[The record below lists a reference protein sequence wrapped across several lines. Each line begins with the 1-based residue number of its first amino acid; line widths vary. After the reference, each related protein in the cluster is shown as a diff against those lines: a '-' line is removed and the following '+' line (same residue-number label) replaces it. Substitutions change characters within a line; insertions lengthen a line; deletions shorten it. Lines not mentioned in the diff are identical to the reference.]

1 MGFSVDTLQKE
12 RAKDISMTKIEHQ
25 LGGQTLSV
33 ETGKIAKQANG
44 AVWLQYGETVVLV
57 TACRTSTPEDRG
69 FLPLIVDYREKSY
82 AGGRIPGNIFKREG
96 RPTEKETLSA
106 RLIDHP
112 IRPLFPK
119 KFPYEVQVY
128 VSILSYDGENDAD
141 VLGLL
146 GASAALSISDIPFA
160 GPMGAVRVGR
170 LDGEFVVNPTHADL
184 EGCDL
189 EIIVCGTADSIISV
203 EGGAHEISEQELV
216 DALAFGHQHIV
227 ELVGVQQEL
236 IAAVG
241 KEKIQIEAEEVD
253 TELLGAVSELAAD
266 RIKEAN
272 RIPTKEER
280 QELID
285 GIRDEVLENLN
296 ERFPDS
302 EKEIKA
308 ELESLLKADMRSM
321 ILKEKR
327 RIDGRALD
335 EVREVSCESGILP
348 RTHGSSLFTR
358 GQTQAL
364 CVATLGTKLDERM
377 ADDLQGKRFKSYYL
391 DYNFPAYSVGEV
403 RFERGPGRRDIGHG
417 HLAERALEPVI
428 PSDESFPYTIR
439 LVSDI
444 TESSSSSSMATV
456 CGCSLALMDAGIPI
470 KTAVCGTGVGLVKEG
485 DEYELLTDIRDAE
498 DFLGDM
504 DLKIAGT
511 IDGIT
516 AVQMDIKIQGLELEI
531 FKQALDRAKEGR
543 EKVLAIMN
551 ECLGESRDELSRWA
565 PRIEFIKIDQSKIGA
580 VIGPGGKM
588 IREIEKTGATVNVDE
603 DGTITIASVEAG
615 PADEAR
621 RMIEGITADAEIGK
635 EYDGLVKR
643 VMPFGA
649 FVEILPGKEGLLH
662 ISELAHRRVEKVED
676 VVEEG
681 DKIAVKVLEI
691 DTGGKMRLS
700 HKALLKK

>member
-1 MGFSVDTLQKE
+1 MNKL
-12 RAKDISMTKIEHQ
+12 EHEI
-25 LGGQTLSV
+25 GGRTLSI
-33 ETGKIAKQANG
+33 ETGRIAKQANG

-57 TACRTSTPEDRG
+57 TACRTNIPEDQG
-69 FLPLIVDYREKSY
+69 FLPLIVDYREKAY
-82 AGGRIPGNIFKREG
+82 AGGKIPGNIFKREG
-96 RPTEKETLSA
+96 RPSEKETLSA

-112 IRPLFPK
+112 IRPMFPK
-119 KFPYEVQVY
+119 KFPYEIQVY
-128 VSILSYDGENDAD
+128 VSVLSYDGENDAD
-141 VLGLL
+141 VLGLI

-160 GPMGAVRVGR
+160 GPMGAVRIGR
-170 LDGEFVVNPTHADL
+170 INGEFVANPTLSELDDS
-184 EGCDL
+184 DL
-189 EIIVCGTADSIISV
+189 EIIVCGTADSIVSV
-203 EGGAHEISEQELV
+203 EGGAHEIAEQDLV
-216 DALAFGHQHIV
+216 DALAFGHECIAELV
-227 ELVGVQQEL
+227 ELQEQL
-236 IAAVG
+236 VAEVG
-241 KEKIQIEAEEVD
+241 KEKIALQIEEAD
-253 TELLGAVSELAAD
+253 PELVHAVAELAQE
-266 RIKEAN
+266 RIAEAN
-272 RIPTKEER
+272 RNPLKEER
-280 QELID
+280 QERID
-285 GIRDEVLENLN
+285 AINADVLEGLA
-296 ERFPDS
+296 ERFPDA
-302 EKEIKA
+302 EKLIKA
-308 ELESLLKADMRSM
+308 ELEALLKADMRTM

-335 EVREVSCESGILP
+335 AVRDVTCESTVLP
-348 RTHGSSLFTR
+348 RTHGSALFTR

-391 DYNFPAYSVGEV
+391 DYNFPPYSVGEV

-428 PSDESFPYTIR
+428 PSVESFPYTIR

-456 CGCSLALMDAGIPI
+456 CGCSLALMDAGIPV

-485 DEYELLTDIRDAE
+485 DQYELLTDIRDAE

-504 DLKIAGT
+504 DLKVAGT
-511 IDGIT
+511 KDGIT
-516 AVQMDIKIQGLELEI
+516 AIQMDIKIQGLQLDILKE
-531 FKQALDRAKEGR
+531 ALDRAKEGR
-543 EKVLAIMN
+543 DKVLAIMD
-551 ECLGESRDELSRWA
+551 ECLSAARSELSRWA

-580 VIGPGGKM
+580 VIGPGGKT

-615 PADEAR
+615 PAEEAR
-621 RMIEGITADAEIGK
+621 RMIEGITADAEVGK
-635 EYDGLVKR
+635 EYDGVVKR
-643 VMPFGA
+643 IMPFGA

-662 ISELAHRRVEKVED
+662 ISELAHRRVDKVED
-676 VVEEG
+676 VVGQG

>member
-1 MGFSVDTLQKE
+1 M
-12 RAKDISMTKIEHQ
+12 SM
-25 LGGQTLSV
+25 

-44 AVWLQYGETVVLV
+44 AVWLQYGETVVMV
-57 TACRTSTPEDRG
+57 TACRTNTPEDRG
-69 FLPLIVDYREKSY
+69 FLPLIVDYREKTY

-112 IRPLFPK
+112 IRPMFPK
-119 KFPYEVQVY
+119 KFHYEVQVY
-128 VSILSYDGENDAD
+128 VSIFSYDGENDAD

-170 LDGEFVVNPTHADL
+170 IDGEFVANPTHSQQ
-184 EGCDL
+184 EECDIEL
-189 EIIVCGTADSIISV
+189 IVCGTADSIVSV
-203 EGGAHEISEQELV
+203 EGGAHEVSEQDLV
-216 DALAFGHQHIV
+216 DALAFGHVHIKDLV
-227 ELVGVQQEL
+227 EMQEKLV
-236 IAAVG
+236 AAVG
-241 KEKIQIEAEEVD
+241 KEKIKIEAEEVD
-253 TELLGAVSELAAD
+253 VELINAVGELANA

-272 RIPTKEER
+272 QIPTKEER
-280 QELID
+280 QVSID
-285 GIRDEVLENLN
+285 EIRADVLENLA
-296 ERFPDS
+296 ERFPDGA
-302 EKEIKA
+302 KQIKA
-308 ELESLLKADMRSM
+308 EVESLLKADMRSM
-321 ILKEKR
+321 ILNDKR

-335 EVREVSCESGILP
+335 EVREVTCESSILP
-348 RTHGSSLFTR
+348 RTHGSALFTR

-364 CVATLGTKLDERM
+364 CTATLGTKLDERM

-417 HLAERALEPVI
+417 HLAERAIEPVI

-470 KTAVCGTGVGLVKEG
+470 KTAVCGTGVGLVMEG
-485 DEYELLTDIRDAE
+485 EQYELLTDIRDAE

-504 DLKIAGT
+504 DLKVAGT

-516 AVQMDIKIQGLELEI
+516 AIQMDIKVQGLKLEI
-531 FKQALDRAKEGR
+531 LKEALDRAKEGR
-543 EKVLAIMN
+543 DKVLGIMN
-551 ECLGESRDELSRWA
+551 ECLSESRDDLSRWA
-565 PRIEFIKIDQSKIGA
+565 PRIEFVKIDQSKIGA
-580 VIGPGGKM
+580 VIGPGGKT
-588 IREIEKTGATVNVDE
+588 IREIEKTGATINVAE

-615 PADEAR
+615 PAQEAR

-635 EYDGLVKR
+635 EYDGTVKR
-643 VMPFGA
+643 IMPFGA

-676 VVEEG
+676 VVAEG

>member
-1 MGFSVDTLQKE
+1 
-12 RAKDISMTKIEHQ
+12 MTKLEHQ
-25 LGGQTLSV
+25 LGGQTLSM

-44 AVWLQYGETVVLV
+44 AVWLQYGETVVMV
-57 TACRTSTPEDRG
+57 TACRTNTPEDRG
-69 FLPLIVDYREKSY
+69 FLPLIVDYREKTY

-112 IRPLFPK
+112 IRPMFPK
-119 KFPYEVQVY
+119 KFHYEVQIY
-128 VSILSYDGENDAD
+128 VSIFSYDGENDAD

-170 LDGEFVVNPTHADL
+170 MNGEFVANPTHSQQ
-184 EGCDL
+184 EECDI
-189 EIIVCGTADSIISV
+189 EIIVCGTSDSIVSV
-203 EGGAHEISEQELV
+203 EGGAHEVSEQDLV
-216 DALAFGHQHIV
+216 DALAFGHEHIKD
-227 ELVGVQQEL
+227 LVIMQEKL
-236 IAAVG
+236 VAAVG
-241 KEKIQIEAEEVD
+241 KEKIKIEADEVD
-253 TELLGAVSELAAD
+253 TELVAAVGELVSD

-272 RIPTKEER
+272 RIPAKEER
-280 QELID
+280 QGLID
-285 GIRDEVLENLN
+285 EIRADVLEGLA
-296 ERFPDS
+296 ERFP
-302 EKEIKA
+302 EGAKQIKA
-308 ELESLLKADMRSM
+308 EIEALLKADMRGM
-321 ILKEKR
+321 ILNEKR

-335 EVREVSCESGILP
+335 EVREVTCESSILP
-348 RTHGSSLFTR
+348 RTHGSALFTR

-377 ADDLQGKRFKSYYL
+377 ADDLKGKRFKSYYL

-417 HLAERALEPVI
+417 HLAERAIEPVI

-470 KTAVCGTGVGLVKEG
+470 KTAVCGTGVGLVMEG

-504 DLKIAGT
+504 DLKVAGT
-511 IDGIT
+511 VDGIT
-516 AVQMDIKIQGLELEI
+516 AIQMDIKVQGLKLEI
-531 FKQALDRAKEGR
+531 LKEALDRAKEGR
-543 EKVLAIMN
+543 DKVLGIMN
-551 ECLGESRDELSRWA
+551 ECLSESRDDLSRWA
-565 PRIEFIKIDQSKIGA
+565 PRIEFIKINQSKIGA
-580 VIGPGGKM
+580 VIGPGGKT
-588 IREIEKTGATVNVDE
+588 IREIEKTGATINVAE

-615 PADEAR
+615 PAQEAR
-621 RMIEGITADAEIGK
+621 RMIEGITADAEIGR
-635 EYDGLVKR
+635 EYNGTVKR
-643 VMPFGA
+643 IMPFGA

-662 ISELAHRRVEKVED
+662 ISELAHNRVEKVED
-676 VVEEG
+676 VIAEG
-681 DKIAVKVLEI
+681 EKIAVKVLEI

>member
-1 MGFSVDTLQKE
+1 
-12 RAKDISMTKIEHQ
+12 MTKFEHE
-25 LGGQTLSV
+25 LGGQILSI
-33 ETGKIAKQANG
+33 ETGKVAKQANG
-44 AVWLQYGETVVLV
+44 AVWIQFGETVVMV
-57 TACRTSTPEDRG
+57 TACRTNTPEDRG
-69 FLPLIVDYREKSY
+69 FLPLIVDYREKTY

-112 IRPLFPK
+112 IRPMFPK
-119 KFPYEVQVY
+119 KFHYEIQVY
-128 VSILSYDGENDAD
+128 VSIFSYDGENDAD

-170 LDGEFVVNPTHADL
+170 LDGEFVANPTLTQL
-184 EGCDL
+184 EECDL
-189 EIIVCGTADSIISV
+189 EFIVCGTSDSIVSV
-203 EGGAHEISEQELV
+203 EGGAHEISEQDMV
-216 DALAFGHQHIV
+216 DALAFAHQHIKDLV
-227 ELVGVQQEL
+227 ELQEKL
-236 IAAVG
+236 VAEVG
-241 KEKIQIEAEEVD
+241 KEKLQLEVEEVD
-253 TELLGAVSELAAD
+253 SELVSAVAEAAAE

-280 QELID
+280 QGLID
-285 GIRDEVLENLN
+285 GIKADVLAGLA
-296 ERFPDS
+296 ERFPES
-302 EKEIKA
+302 EKLIDA
-308 ELESLLKADMRSM
+308 ELEALLKADMRQM
-321 ILKEKR
+321 ILVEKR

-335 EVREVSCESGILP
+335 EVREVTCESQILP
-348 RTHGSSLFTR
+348 RTHGSALFTR

-377 ADDLQGKRFKSYYL
+377 ADDLKGKRFKSFYL

-417 HLAERALEPVI
+417 HLAERAIEPVI

-444 TESSSSSSMATV
+444 TESSSSSSMATI
-456 CGCSLALMDAGIPI
+456 CGCSLALMDTGIPI
-470 KTAVCGTGVGLVKEG
+470 KTAGCGTGVGLVKEG

-504 DLKIAGT
+504 DLKVAGT
-511 IDGIT
+511 KDGIT
-516 AVQMDIKIQGLELEI
+516 AIQMDIKIQGLKLEI
-531 FKQALDRAKEGR
+531 LKEALERAKEGR
-543 EKVLAIMN
+543 DKVLAIMN
-551 ECLGESRDELSRWA
+551 ECLGESRPELSRWA
-565 PRIEFIKIDQSKIGA
+565 PRIEFIKIPQSKIGA
-580 VIGPGGKM
+580 VIGPGGKT

-615 PADEAR
+615 PAQEAR

-635 EYDGLVKR
+635 EYHGLVKR

-676 VVEEG
+676 VVNEG

>member
-1 MGFSVDTLQKE
+1 
-12 RAKDISMTKIEHQ
+12 MTKLEHQ
-25 LGGQTLSV
+25 LGGQTLSM

-44 AVWLQYGETVVLV
+44 AVWLQYGETVVMV
-57 TACRTSTPEDRG
+57 TACRTNTPEDRG
-69 FLPLIVDYREKSY
+69 FLPLIVDYREKTY

-112 IRPLFPK
+112 IRPMFPK
-119 KFPYEVQVY
+119 KFHYEVQVY
-128 VSILSYDGENDAD
+128 VSIFSYDGENDAD

-170 LDGEFVVNPTHADL
+170 MDGEFIANPTHSQQ
-184 EGCDL
+184 EECDI
-189 EIIVCGTADSIISV
+189 EIIVCGTSDSIVSV
-203 EGGAHEISEQELV
+203 EGGAHEISEQDLV
-216 DALAFGHQHIV
+216 DALAFGHEHIKD
-227 ELVGVQQEL
+227 LVVMQEKL
-236 IAAVG
+236 VAEVG
-241 KEKIQIEAEEVD
+241 KEKIKIEADEID
-253 TELLGAVSELAAD
+253 TELVAAVGELASD

-280 QELID
+280 QGLID
-285 GIRDEVLENLN
+285 EVRADVLEGLA
-296 ERFPDS
+296 ERFP
-302 EKEIKA
+302 EGAKQIKA
-308 ELESLLKADMRSM
+308 EIEALLKADMRGM

-335 EVREVSCESGILP
+335 EVREVTCESSILP
-348 RTHGSSLFTR
+348 RTHGSALFTR

-417 HLAERALEPVI
+417 HLAERAIEPVI

-470 KTAVCGTGVGLVKEG
+470 KTAVCGTGVGLVMEG

-504 DLKIAGT
+504 DLKVAGT
-511 IDGIT
+511 VDGIT
-516 AVQMDIKIQGLELEI
+516 AIQMDIKVQGLKLEI
-531 FKQALDRAKEGR
+531 LKEALDRAKEGR
-543 EKVLAIMN
+543 DKVLGIMN
-551 ECLGESRDELSRWA
+551 ECLSESRDDLSRWA
-565 PRIEFIKIDQSKIGA
+565 PRIEFIKINQSKIGA
-580 VIGPGGKM
+580 VIGPGGKT
-588 IREIEKTGATVNVDE
+588 IREIEKTGATINVAE

-615 PADEAR
+615 PAQDAR
-621 RMIEGITADAEIGK
+621 RMIEGITADAEIGR
-635 EYDGLVKR
+635 EYDGTVKR
-643 VMPFGA
+643 IMPFGA

-662 ISELAHRRVEKVED
+662 ISELAHSRVEKVED
-676 VVEEG
+676 VVAEG
-681 DKIAVKVLEI
+681 EKIAVKVLEI